1 MSALRL
7 TPTVFEG
14 YRMVS
19 SLPRSMFS
27 RWTSNPSG
35 ARISSCCAMP
45 FDPTMKKI
53 ENLSN
58 PFFMICPGIEKL
70 VLTDLF
76 KIWIIVKMTQTT
88 FHFYT
93 IIFQGDQYILEFAL
107 VRATNP
113 RKSALYRVLPHA
125 APVLIYE
132 SGLEDRKGFRGKH
145 SGLYSRQDR
154 QHASLGYDGYT

>member
-53 ENLSN
+53 ENMSN
-58 PFFMICPGIEKL
+58 PFFMICPGIGKL
-70 VLTDLF
+70 VLTDLC
-76 KIWIIVKMTQTT
+76 KIWIIVKMTQTSC
-88 FHFYT
+88 HFYT

-125 APVLIYE
+125 QPGQTGFSCHQTGKTLTSMTAMT
-132 SGLEDRKGFRGKH
+132 RKPGRLLKREG
-145 SGLYSRQDR
+145 
-154 QHASLGYDGYT
+154 